1 MYKLLLVAFF
11 STSIIFAQEED
22 KSKPYNQFSID
33 GGIGLNKGLKSFT
46 NGYSSKLSPISL
58 NLGVRY
64 MFNQKFG
71 LKLDMGYDNLMKSSS
86 SLDYTSQYTRGSIQA
101 VANLAT
107 IFHFEKFTTKFGLL
121 THLGTGFSAL
131 SGNEFGLIKKA
142 DNSINLIVGLTPQFK
157 VSEKTAVYLD
167 FSYVSN
173 LMSDYNYD
181 LKSRIS
187 PSPEKSI
194 TSLINA
200 SIGISYK
207 LGKAEKH
214 YDWMMEKTIPVV
226 DTVKSVAVPVVQE
239 PIKDTVKVNV
249 VEPNVTK
256 VETFEDTLNVG
267 KTIETIKN
275 VEGKPVKTV
284 VKVNENTQSI
294 NGMNGLFYTV
304 QIGAYNYYMKVE
316 SHKKLESVYMITLP
330 DGKVRFCTGVF
341 ANEKDAYQLLY
352 KARELGFSDAFLT
365 AYYNG
370 IRIPVF
376 KARELLRQNGPGII
390 DPKAVK

>member
-1 MYKLLLVAFF
+1 MYKLLLLAFF
-11 STSIIFAQEED
+11 SSSIIFAQQED
-22 KSKPYNQFSID
+22 KSKPFNQFSID

-86 SLDYTSQYTRGSIQA
+86 SLDYTSQYTRGSIQG
-101 VANLAT
+101 VVNLAT
-107 IFHFEKFTTKFGLL
+107 IFNFNKFTTNFGLL
-121 THLGTGFSAL
+121 GHLGTGFSAL
-131 SGNEFGLIKKA
+131 CGKDFGLIKKA
-142 DNSINLIVGLTPQFK
+142 DNTINLIVGLTPQYK
-157 VSEKTAVYLD
+157 INERVAVYLD
-167 FSYVSN
+167 LAYTSN

-187 PSPEKSI
+187 PSPQKSV
-194 TSLINA
+194 TSLFNTT
-200 SIGISYK
+200 IGVSYK
-207 LGKAEKH
+207 IGKAEKH
-214 YDWMMEKTIPVV
+214 YDWIMKKVVPVQ
-226 DTVKSVAVPVVQE
+226 DTVKPVSTSIQ
-239 PIKDTVKVNV
+239 DTVKESVKTVPSEPGVNKQ
-249 VEPNVTK
+249 EFN
-256 VETFEDTLNVG
+256 EDTLNVG

-284 VKVNENTQSI
+284 VQVNENTQSI

-390 DPKAVK
+390 DPKAIK

>member
-86 SLDYTSQYTRGSIQA
+86 SLDYTSQYTRGSIQG
-101 VANLAT
+101 VVNLAT
-107 IFHFEKFTTKFGLL
+107 IFNFNKFTTNFGLL
-121 THLGTGFSAL
+121 GHLGTGFSAL
-131 SGNEFGLIKKA
+131 CGKDFGLIKKA
-142 DNSINLIVGLTPQFK
+142 DNTINLIVGLTPQYK
-157 VSEKTAVYLD
+157 INERVAVYLD
-167 FSYVSN
+167 LAYTSN

-187 PSPEKSI
+187 PSPQKSV
-194 TSLINA
+194 TSLFNTT
-200 SIGISYK
+200 IGVSYK
-207 LGKAEKH
+207 IGKAEKH
-214 YDWMMEKTIPVV
+214 YDWIMKKVVPVQ
-226 DTVKSVAVPVVQE
+226 DTVKPVSTSIQ
-239 PIKDTVKVNV
+239 DTVKESVKTVPSEPGVNKQ
-249 VEPNVTK
+249 EFN
-256 VETFEDTLNVG
+256 EDTLNVG

-284 VKVNENTQSI
+284 VQVNENTQSI

-390 DPKAVK
+390 DPKAIK

>member
-1 MYKLLLVAFF
+1 MYKLLLLAFF
-11 STSIIFAQEED
+11 SSSIIFAQQED
-22 KSKPYNQFSID
+22 KSKPFNQFSID

-71 LKLDMGYDNLMKSSS
+71 LKFDMGYDNLMKSSS
-86 SLDYTSQYTRGSIQA
+86 SLDYTSQYTRGSIQG
-101 VANLAT
+101 VVNLAT
-107 IFHFEKFTTKFGLL
+107 IFNFNKFTTNFGLL
-121 THLGTGFSAL
+121 GHLGTGFSAL
-131 SGNEFGLIKKA
+131 CGKDFGLIKKA
-142 DNSINLIVGLTPQFK
+142 DNTINLIVGLTPQYK
-157 VSEKTAVYLD
+157 INERVAVYLD
-167 FSYVSN
+167 LAYTSN

-187 PSPEKSI
+187 PSPQKSV
-194 TSLINA
+194 TSLFNTT
-200 SIGISYK
+200 IGVSYK
-207 LGKAEKH
+207 IGKAEKH
-214 YDWMMEKTIPVV
+214 YDWIMKKVVPVQ
-226 DTVKSVAVPVVQE
+226 DTVKPVSTSIQ
-239 PIKDTVKVNV
+239 DTVKESVKTVPSEPGVNKQ
-249 VEPNVTK
+249 EFN
-256 VETFEDTLNVG
+256 EDTLNVG

-284 VKVNENTQSI
+284 VQVNENTQSI

-390 DPKAVK
+390 DPKAIK

>member
-1 MYKLLLVAFF
+1 
-11 STSIIFAQEED
+11 
-22 KSKPYNQFSID
+22 
-33 GGIGLNKGLKSFT
+33 
-46 NGYSSKLSPISL
+46 
-58 NLGVRY
+58 
-64 MFNQKFG
+64 
-71 LKLDMGYDNLMKSSS
+71 MGYDNLMKSSS
-86 SLDYTSQYTRGSIQA
+86 SLDYTSQYTRGSIQG
-101 VANLAT
+101 VVNLAT
-107 IFHFEKFTTKFGLL
+107 IFNFNKFTTNFGLL
-121 THLGTGFSAL
+121 GHLGTGFSAL
-131 SGNEFGLIKKA
+131 CGKDFGLIKKA
-142 DNSINLIVGLTPQFK
+142 DNTINLIVGLTPQYK
-157 VSEKTAVYLD
+157 INERVAVYLD
-167 FSYVSN
+167 LAYTSN

-187 PSPEKSI
+187 PSPQKSV
-194 TSLINA
+194 TSLFNTT
-200 SIGISYK
+200 IGVSYK
-207 LGKAEKH
+207 IGKAEKH
-214 YDWMMEKTIPVV
+214 YDWIMKKVVPVQ
-226 DTVKSVAVPVVQE
+226 DTVKPVSTSIQ
-239 PIKDTVKVNV
+239 DTVKESVKTVPSEPGVNKQ
-249 VEPNVTK
+249 EFN
-256 VETFEDTLNVG
+256 EDTLNVG

-284 VKVNENTQSI
+284 VQVNENTQSI

-390 DPKAVK
+390 DPKAIK